1 MIKLFVLVFLVCVSS
16 CSHIKL
22 PPPSNIDQNSPNN
35 PTRMAAYKAEYASKY
50 AAYRCDRSELPAV
63 QIHPFNENQLKPLVL
78 SRQLK
83 LRLKLG
89 SRIDQP
95 DTYTYRT
102 TSNYILSSSS
112 GKELSRAESMM
123 FKTKSGESNDPINVL
138 FTPFENY
145 VLVEEETLGAGS
157 MIRHVVFVPASPQ
170 ETGQTSAIW
179 RACHLDLPERDFGV
193 GEGEYIGTVH
203 GISGG
208 RIFVEM
214 DGMLYAFPLDKFV
227 TTSLAV
233 SNG

>member
-1 MIKLFVLVFLVCVSS
+1 MIKPFDLVFLVCVSS
-16 CSHIKL
+16 CSHSKL
-22 PPPSNIDQNSPNN
+22 PPPSNIDQNSPNS
-35 PTRMAAYKAEYASKY
+35 PARMAGYKAEYASKY

-63 QIHPFNENQLKPLVL
+63 QIHPFHENQLKPLVL
-78 SRQLK
+78 SRLLK

-89 SRIDQP
+89 RRIDQP

-102 TSNYILSSSS
+102 SSNYILSSSS

-123 FKTKSGESNDPINVL
+123 FKTISGESNAPIKVL
-138 FTPFENY
+138 FTPFEDC

-157 MIRHVVFVPASPQ
+157 MIRHVVFVPAAPQ
-170 ETGQTSAIW
+170 KMGQTSAIW
-179 RACHLDLPERDFGV
+179 RAFHLDLPERDYGV
-193 GEGEYIGTVH
+193 GEGEHTGTVH

-214 DGMLYAFPLDKFV
+214 DDMLYAFPLDKFV
-227 TTSLAV
+227 TTSLGV